1 VLEIDAPL
9 PGEENGDYETLGG
22 FLMSRLERIPDVGD
36 TTDWSGHRFEVVDMD
51 GRRVDRVLVSTNPA
65 GSATKSDSAV

>member
-1 VLEIDAPL
+1 
-9 PGEENGDYETLGG
+9 
-22 FLMSRLERIPDVGD
+22 MSRLERIPDVGD